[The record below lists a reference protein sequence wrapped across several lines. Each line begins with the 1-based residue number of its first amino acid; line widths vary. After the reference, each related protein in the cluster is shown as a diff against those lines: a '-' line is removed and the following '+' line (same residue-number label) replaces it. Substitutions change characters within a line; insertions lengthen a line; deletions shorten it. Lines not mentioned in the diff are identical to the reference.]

1 MAVLHYPINPKGYWT
16 FDRHETL
23 FEDKTQARYQPSPSW
38 NREHDFETLEH
49 HWTFDDN
56 QTNTMMDS
64 KGNSPLIY
72 SSPTLPDN
80 FSWGIL
86 GKAIHFASWRKF
98 FCNWG
103 IR

>member
-23 FEDKTQARYQPSPSW
+23 FEDKTQGRYQPSPSW

-56 QTNTMMDS
+56 QTQHHVWTWQRVS
-64 KGNSPLIY
+64 SPLSLFI
-72 SSPTLPDN
+72 TN
-80 FSWGIL
+80 F
-86 GKAIHFASWRKF
+86 A
-98 FCNWG
+98 
-103 IR
+103 